1 MGAYHTIVLELN
13 RKFTL
18 SKDHWDFVALERI
31 GELPLVVRCDGLTST
46 VSP

>member
-1 MGAYHTIVLELN
+1 MGAYHTIDLELN

-31 GELPLVVRCDGLTST
+31 GELQLVVRCDGLTPT
-46 VSP
+46 VYP